1 MRSERVAVS
10 SRQKA
15 DLRGFLNLGGLF
27 FYLFAY
33 NPFMSTPPARR
44 TYFGIA
50 AFFTSLLAV
59 LAIGSNLGVSQMN
72 ITPEE
77 FSQLNSITAMFYCVL
92 TPLAFALGV
101 LGLFFKNDSK
111 ILAGLAIIITA
122 IPFLILVVQ
131 LLASLSLTN

>member
-1 MRSERVAVS
+1 
-10 SRQKA
+10 
-15 DLRGFLNLGGLF
+15 
-27 FYLFAY
+27 
-33 NPFMSTPPARR
+33 MSTPPARR

-59 LAIGSNLGVSQMN
+59 LAIGANLGVSQMN